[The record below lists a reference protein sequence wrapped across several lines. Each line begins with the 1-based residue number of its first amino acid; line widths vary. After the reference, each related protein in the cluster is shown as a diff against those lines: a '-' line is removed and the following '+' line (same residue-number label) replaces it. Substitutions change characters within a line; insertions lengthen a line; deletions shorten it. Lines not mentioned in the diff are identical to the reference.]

1 MSGYSGGALSCRQGG
16 SGSRG
21 RVSNV
26 RRGGSCGSCGRLYII
41 VVVSCVEV
49 VVVDCILFYILFL
62 VRWYVGWVEEVGLVC
77 PGSIYCQVQLLP

>member
-26 RRGGSCGSCGRLYII
+26 RRGDGRGTGSFC
-41 VVVSCVEV
+41 V
-49 VVVDCILFYILFL
+49 VVV
-62 VRWYVGWVEEVGLVC
+62 VV
-77 PGSIYCQVQLLP
+77 